1 MSQHERVRVAPSI
14 LSADFA
20 RLGVEV
26 KAIEQAG
33 ADWVHVDVMDGRF
46 VPNLTIGPPVVEALR
61 AATTLPLDVHLMMV
75 EPERMIADFAHAGAD
90 RILVH
95 VEASPNLAR
104 TIDAI
109 KKLGCKAGVV
119 LNPHTHESS
128 FIEVLDLLDQVL
140 IMSVNPG
147 FGGQAFLPIVL
158 PKMRRIRKLIDD
170 ARLDVEIEIDGGI
183 SAANAKLVVDHG
195 ANVLVAG
202 NAVFSARKTLPLD
215 ADVDARAKVYQAAIA
230 EIRSRAAGG

>member
-1 MSQHERVRVAPSI
+1 MSQPARVRIAPSI

-46 VPNLTIGPPVVEALR
+46 VPNLTIGPPVVEAIR

-95 VEASPNLAR
+95 VEASPHLAR

-128 FIEVLDLLDQVL
+128 FTDILEMLDQVL

-147 FGGQAFLPIVL
+147 FGGQAFMPVVL
-158 PKMRRIRKLIDD
+158 PKMKRIRALVDA

-183 SAANAKLVVDHG
+183 SAANAGLVVQHG
-195 ANVLVAG
+195 ATALVAG

-215 ADVDARAKVYQAAIA
+215 ADVDARAKVYRASIEEIRKQAASA
-230 EIRSRAAGG
+230 

>member
-1 MSQHERVRVAPSI
+1 MSQPERVRIAPSI

-95 VEASPNLAR
+95 VEASPHLAR

-128 FIEVLDLLDQVL
+128 ITEVLELLDQVL
-140 IMSVNPG
+140 VMSVNPG
-147 FGGQAFLPIVL
+147 FGGQAFMPVVL
-158 PKMRRIRKLIDD
+158 PKMRRIRALVDA

-183 SAANAKLVVDHG
+183 SAANAGLVVQHG
-195 ANVLVAG
+195 ATALVAG

-215 ADVDARAKVYQAAIA
+215 ADVDARAKVYRASIEEIRKQAASA
-230 EIRSRAAGG
+230 